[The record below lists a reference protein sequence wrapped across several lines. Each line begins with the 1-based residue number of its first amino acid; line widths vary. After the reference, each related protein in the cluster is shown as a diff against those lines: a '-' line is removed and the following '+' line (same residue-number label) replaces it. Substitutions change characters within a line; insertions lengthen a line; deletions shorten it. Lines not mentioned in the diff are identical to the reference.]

1 MKGFDLSVSNMYV
14 DFNKLKNKY
23 DFDFVILRAGWL
35 NYEEGITFRHRC
47 NKAKEAGLKVGAYWY
62 SYARNC
68 QAVEKEATACL
79 SALENVKLDLPIF
92 YDFEEISTIKPT
104 DNIALLLETFSNI
117 VSSKDREIGFAI
129 DIVSAAP
136 YVDFYNEIAK
146 EVPMWLLD
154 MNQIRQFSNEESFNK
169 ISNSLNWTIKEYDRI
184 TIDDCNIY
192 GDTINLNLM

>member
-1 MKGFDLSVSNMYV
+1 MKGFDLPISSVYV
-14 DFNKLKNKY
+14 DFNKLKNIY
-23 DFDFVILRAGWL
+23 DFDFVILRAGWFD
-35 NYEEGITFRHRC
+35 YEDISFRYKY

-68 QAVEKEATACL
+68 PAVEKEAIACL

-117 VSSKDREIGFAI
+117 VSSEDRKIGFAI

-136 YVDFYNEIAK
+136 YVAFYNEIAK
-146 EVPMWLLD
+146 EVPMWLFD
-154 MNQIRQFSNEESFNK
+154 MKQIRQFSNEGSFNK
-169 ISNSLNWTIKEYDRI
+169 ISDSLNWTIKEYDRM

-192 GDTINLNLM
+192 GDTINLNII